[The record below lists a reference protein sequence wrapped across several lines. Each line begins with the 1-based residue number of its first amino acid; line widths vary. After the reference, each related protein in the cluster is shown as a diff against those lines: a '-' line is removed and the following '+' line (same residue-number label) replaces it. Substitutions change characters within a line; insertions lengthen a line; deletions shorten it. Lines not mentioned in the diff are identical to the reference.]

1 MESDALRVGDDRVL
15 LGDDLF
21 QAWRAGPLQS
31 AEKVRMEFSGLPQ
44 PPWHQRLRETLLEG
58 PGPQLFLASLL
69 GLALVGALLYSLLRS
84 VPSSRPALTTAA
96 AGIVS
101 SPQAQDC
108 LRQLAELDDALE
120 QGEVAPDEYHERREV
135 LKADLLQAWA
145 SEGSR

>member
-1 MESDALRVGDDRVL
+1 MTECFLETTCSRRGGR
-15 LGDDLF
+15 
-21 QAWRAGPLQS
+21 GPLQE
-31 AEKVRMEFSGLPQ
+31 AEKVQMEFSGLPE

-58 PGPQLFLASLL
+58 PGLQLFLASLL

-135 LKADLLQAWA
+135 LKADLVQAWA